1 MALTQATEA
10 QQAIIGG
17 VILDV
22 FGTDVENFR
31 ASLEA
36 IKVNTDRV
44 TIENQIEKLREQ
56 QRAYNEQIEAQIQE
70 LLGLK

>member
-1 MALTQATEA
+1 
-10 QQAIIGG
+10 
-17 VILDV
+17 V

-44 TIENQIEKLREQ
+44 TIENQIEALREQ

-70 LLGLK
+70 LLGMK